1 MTLTNLRLEIEK
13 HFPGKYTDAELKKI
27 TGKNREKVIDQY
39 FNAELPQ
46 EEEEDEEDAQD
57 LYANN
62 YNPAD
67 NAFAYVNPM
76 LYSSNFSSDV
86 PSTSHRKNAFPSDT
100 TPQQPQPKHYSL
112 RTPFY
117 EDDFNNDEDNSE
129 EDDDESRSV
138 KKAINSVKSKITDL
152 KAFSAPKGKSS
163 QIPLSSDI
171 ASFGTQGAFSEPNF
185 NDESDYVKSFIS
197 VLEDDAEQLNQIK
210 ENKRKSKIPKAKKAP
225 AVKIDNTFTDLYQN
239 DDDI

>member
-1 MTLTNLRLEIEK
+1 L
-13 HFPGKYTDAELKKI
+13 
-27 TGKNREKVIDQY
+27 KNREKVIDQY

-46 EEEEDEEDAQD
+46 EEEEDEDAQD

-86 PSTSHRKNAFPSDT
+86 PSTYSHRKNAFPSDT

-129 EDDDESRSV
+129 EDDDDDESRSV

-171 ASFGTQGAFSEPNF
+171 ASFGTQGAFSQPNF
-185 NDESDYVKSFIS
+185 NDESAYVKSFIS
-197 VLEDDAEQLNQIK
+197 VLEDDAEQLKQIK
-210 ENKRKSKIPKAKKAP
+210 ANKRKSKIPKAKKAP

-239 DDDI
+239 DDNI